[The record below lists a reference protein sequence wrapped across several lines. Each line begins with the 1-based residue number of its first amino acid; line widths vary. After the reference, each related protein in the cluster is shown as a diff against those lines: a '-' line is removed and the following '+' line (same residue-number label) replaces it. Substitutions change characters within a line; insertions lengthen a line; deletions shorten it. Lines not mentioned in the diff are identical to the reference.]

1 MPNNKYLAVIG
12 MGYVGLPLAVEF
24 GKKRKTIGYDLN
36 QTRINEL
43 LQHIDKTE
51 EVDSLNLKKAEHLI
65 FTDNINDLK
74 DADNFILTVPTPVD
88 INNQPDMSYVISATE
103 QVSKFIKK
111 GSYIIYEST
120 VYPGATEEVCV
131 PILSNISGLEF
142 NKDFFVGYSPER
154 INPGDKSKRITD
166 IVKVTSG
173 SNEKAAVFIDNL
185 YKEIISAGTYRA
197 PSIKVAEAAKV
208 IENTQRDLNIALV
221 NELSIIFDRLNI
233 DTNEVLDAASTKW
246 NFVKYKPGLVGGHC
260 IGVDPYYLTYKALD
274 LGYEP
279 KIILSGRKLNNSM
292 SQYVSN
298 KLIDLM
304 TAKNI
309 DVASSSILVLGITFK
324 ENCPDIRNSK
334 VLDLI
339 EHLKCVAKNVDVY
352 DPWVKKNQIS
362 NTSIID
368 KLEQKKKYDAILLAV
383 PHDIFLS
390 SGLSSIKESLKPN
403 SVFFDLKGVFPK
415 ELSDARL

>member
-185 YKEIISAGTYRA
+185 YKEIISAG
-197 PSIKVAEAAKV
+197 K
-208 IENTQRDLNIALV
+208 
-221 NELSIIFDRLNI
+221 
-233 DTNEVLDAASTKW
+233 
-246 NFVKYKPGLVGGHC
+246 C
-260 IGVDPYYLTYKALD
+260 
-274 LGYEP
+274 
-279 KIILSGRKLNNSM
+279 
-292 SQYVSN
+292 
-298 KLIDLM
+298 
-304 TAKNI
+304 KNI
-309 DVASSSILVLGITFK
+309 LTRCG
-324 ENCPDIRNSK
+324 
-334 VLDLI
+334 
-339 EHLKCVAKNVDVY
+339 
-352 DPWVKKNQIS
+352 
-362 NTSIID
+362 
-368 KLEQKKKYDAILLAV
+368 
-383 PHDIFLS
+383 
-390 SGLSSIKESLKPN
+390 G
-403 SVFFDLKGVFPK
+403 
-415 ELSDARL
+415 

>member
-24 GKKRKTIGYDLN
+24 GKKRKTIGYDLD

-51 EVDSLNLKKAEHLI
+51 EVDSLSLKKAEHLI

-339 EHLKCVAKNVDVY
+339 EHLKFVAKNVDVY